1 MNYSYYDNKIQRS
14 KERVGQGSV
23 DSQQGLLRKKAGFKQ
38 RLQMLDALPQKQRRN
53 ILCVKRESLDGNRG

>member
-14 KERVGQGSV
+14 KERVGQGSL

-38 RLQMLDALPQKQRRN
+38 RLQVLNALSQKQRRD
-53 ILCVKRESLDGNRG
+53 ILRIKRKSPDGNRE